1 LKEEDGANDY
11 RTCGEKLG
19 AQLTTGDLL
28 DGIIVVEIIGHAILQ
43 YQLGWWF

>member
-1 LKEEDGANDY
+1 LEEEDGANDY

-28 DGIIVVEIIGHAILQ
+28 DGIIVIGIFRHTMLQ
-43 YQLGWWF
+43 FLEG